1 MKLKIIEKRNIFFA
15 ISGLIILIGLI
26 VFFAKGFNKGIDF
39 TGGTMIQIDMK
50 DEVSVSEVREITDQL
65 DKDAHIIHAGDLNHE
80 IIIKSKMDLSNDE
93 RLEFFSK
100 FKEKYNLEDKDLIQS
115 TQFGAK
121 IGSEIQRN
129 AVLSIIFATILML
142 IYITFR
148 FEFKFGVSAVIALV
162 HDVLIALSI
171 YLILQLSLDS
181 SFIAA
186 ILTIVGYSIN
196 DTIVVFDRIRE
207 NKKTAKR
214 KEYAELINHS
224 ISQTVIRSINTS
236 VTTLVT
242 IVCLYLFGVEAVK
255 NFALPLI
262 VGVVVGTY
270 SSIFIASPVWYLMS
284 NSKKLSHKRA

>member
-65 DKDAHIIHAGDLNHE
+65 DKDAHIIHAGDLNYE

-224 ISQTVIRSINTS
+224 ISQTVVRSINTS

-262 VGVVVGTY
+262 VGVIVGTY

>member
-224 ISQTVIRSINTS
+224 ISQTVVRSINTS

>member
-224 ISQTVIRSINTS
+224 ISQTVVRSINTS

-262 VGVVVGTY
+262 VGVIVGTY